1 MRSTGAITTVEC
13 AGSPASKT
21 LSRESRDGVGGVGV
35 GGAQLCK
42 SGKAGAASSVVARA
56 RSSKDGPAR
65 QVKFSPPR
73 FFHASISRLSVLT
86 GTRAKTER
94 DLPIQQD
101 IF

>member
-56 RSSKDGPAR
+56 RSSKDGPAPATEVTVGQR
-65 QVKFSPPR
+65 
-73 FFHASISRLSVLT
+73 VLQEET
-86 GTRAKTER
+86 CLR
-94 DLPIQQD
+94 P
-101 IF
+101 